1 MTEIGKEDR
10 GGEENIK
17 GDASCRWRLCKAVC
31 RGERGVGQVLQ
42 ITQKIGGKKVL
53 EISEKFHKE
62 SNLAVWMLSRA
73 GFSTHKDKVIQN
85 WTKSVFELDRRFKE
99 VGSMGLAY

>member
-1 MTEIGKEDR
+1 MGKRTEEEKKTSKVTPAAGGDCAKLFAGGR
-10 GGEENIK
+10 GG
-17 GDASCRWRLCKAVC
+17 
-31 RGERGVGQVLQ
+31 RGTSFANNTRE
-42 ITQKIGGKKVL
+42 IGGKKVL

>member
-1 MTEIGKEDR
+1 MQSCLQ
-10 GGEENIK
+10 GGE
-17 GDASCRWRLCKAVC
+17 G
-31 RGERGVGQVLQ
+31 GEGQVLQ
-42 ITQKIGGKKVL
+42 ITQEIGGKKVL